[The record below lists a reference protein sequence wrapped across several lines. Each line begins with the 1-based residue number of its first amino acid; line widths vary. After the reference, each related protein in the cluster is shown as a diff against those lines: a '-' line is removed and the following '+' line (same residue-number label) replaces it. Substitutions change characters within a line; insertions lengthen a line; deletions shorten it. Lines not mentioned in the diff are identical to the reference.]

1 MSSRKEQIRRIVAR
15 ALAEAGDELPLTDTD
30 SLVVSG
36 RISSLDVV
44 AILVALEESFGI
56 EIHADEFD
64 PLRFDSVDSI
74 DELLEA
80 ASGN

>member
-1 MSSRKEQIRRIVAR
+1 MSSRKDQIRRIVVR
-15 ALAEAGDELPLTDTD
+15 ALAEAGDELPLSDTD

-44 AILVALEESFGI
+44 AILVALEENFGI